1 MALIVPT
8 GVPAWLRTAS
18 IADYGG
24 HTSKENYLS
33 RGAIDALT
41 DVGAE
46 DYVRATADLA
56 SVVRTNPFAVIYY
69 LNNDGSLAAPTI
81 WSVLM
86 MTGVRFTSYPGDSAP
101 SGFPS
106 AARQGTGEVTFTF
119 DASYLD
125 DYGVSGAF
133 APIMAKGTGASG
145 TTLVAVT
152 TEIAGATVNVRC
164 FDDAGSAV
172 ADKYVTLLVW

>member
-1 MALIVPT
+1 MPLIVPT

-41 DVGAE
+41 DIGAE

-56 SVVRTNPFAVIYY
+56 AVVRTNPFAVIYY
-69 LNNDGSLAAPTI
+69 ENNDVPPAAPTI
-81 WSVLM
+81 WTALM
-86 MTGVRFTSYPGDSAP
+86 MTGTRLTSYAGDSAP
-101 SGFPS
+101 AGFPS
-106 AARQGTGEVTFTF
+106 AARVGPGEVTFTF
-119 DASYLD
+119 AASYLD

-133 APIMAKGTGASG
+133 APSMAKGTVASG
-145 TTLVAVT
+145 STLAFVT
-152 TEIAGATVNVRC
+152 TEIAGATVTVRC
-164 FDDAGSAV
+164 FDVAGA
-172 ADKYVTLLVW
+172 AADDKYVTLLVW